1 MLRTNEIKSIM
12 RKLRENPEAEE
23 VKNESAK
30 SEATEAVTEEVK
42 AEATDEVKN
51 ESLVTEAEET
61 DTENDTSEADLLLAR
76 LEDIIARFEKA
87 LAIVDGEGEEEGGE
101 EGGEEEAPA
110 EDEMPPEEEGGEE
123 GGEEAPAEEE
133 EAEAEES
140 YQPSLEDRLA
150 ALERRFTESRRR
162 RACRKFNR

>member
-51 ESLVTEAEET
+51 ESLVTEAEEA

-110 EDEMPPEEEGGEE
+110 EDEMPSEEEGGE
-123 GGEEAPAEEE
+123 EEAPAEEE

-162 RACRKFNR
+162 KACRKFNR